1 MKGKEAIMSHSPF
14 LPRRR
19 PEFSERCR
27 SLKEAAQ
34 LSLEEIE
41 GFDQLSERVLTQVV
55 LASIRTYQQ
64 KVAVGIEDSASDLL
78 DTFKKNVTKQIFDTA
93 AGWRAVQRDNFLYPR
108 GCRFCFQKG
117 NNTIVVI
124 EQEPQVRTL
133 SFMAGMQGDD
143 QDLERSDQSERAFL
157 SLPYSLFVF
166 SFKDDMFLNVR
177 CYWRTEPLK
186 SLTDTVHCCVLPNIH
201 VGGMVCL
208 GTGTISGN
216 ISDVCESILAQFW
229 ASQFNMD
236 LADEWW
242 GKGRLAPAIATG
254 RAWQEY
260 TRTNPLFILQVP
272 FRIHKTLKEVI
283 EQVANGE
290 EPSESSFRHKVS
302 TDIDSCVAQLFHKIS
317 SYLNKTKFEKHSPKD
332 IKESLRDHL
341 RTSVFEL
348 IDIVVSLNHEINKLA
363 VESEP
368 DRRPIKQAG
377 VLWNSRQE

>member
-1 MKGKEAIMSHSPF
+1 MGHSPF

-19 PEFSERCR
+19 PEFTERCQ

-41 GFDQLSERVLTQVV
+41 GFDELSERVLTQVV

-124 EQEPQVRTL
+124 EQDPQVRTL
-133 SFMAGMQGDD
+133 SFMAGMQDDD
-143 QDLERSDQSERAFL
+143 QDLDRSSPHSERASL
-157 SLPYSLFVF
+157 SLPYGVFVF
-166 SFKDDMFLNVR
+166 RFNSDTFLDVR
-177 CYWRTEPLK
+177 YYWRTAPLK
-186 SLTDTVHCCVLPNIH
+186 NLADTVHCCVLPNIH
-201 VGGMVCL
+201 VGGRVCL
-208 GTGTISGN
+208 GDVISGQTISD
-216 ISDVCESILAQFW
+216 ICENVIGQFW
-229 ASQFNMD
+229 SSQFNMD

-254 RAWQEY
+254 RAWQEC
-260 TRTNPLFILQVP
+260 TITNPLFILQVP

-283 EQVANGE
+283 DQVADGE
-290 EPSESSFRHKVS
+290 EASESAFRHKVS
-302 TDIDSCVAQLFHKIS
+302 TDIDSCVGQLFHKIS

-332 IKESLRDHL
+332 IKESLRHHL